1 MLNFEFIGRKLKIKL
16 AHFLQKLK
24 LYFLAEYLSFAG
36 LNIGEL
42 TLGVSSMAMAPQQG
56 QSQANAQFQPQPQV
70 FSPSLVFLGFLIHV
84 GFAMLD
90 KFLLSEL
97 GFI

>member
-1 MLNFEFIGRKLKIKL
+1 MM
-16 AHFLQKLK
+16 
-24 LYFLAEYLSFAG
+24 SFAAG

-42 TLGVSSMAMAPQQG
+42 TLGVSAMAMAPQQG

-84 GFAMLD
+84 GLAMLD
-90 KFLLSEL
+90 KFL
-97 GFI
+97 FIRIRIHLMSLNKLNITSKLKIKKI